1 MEQILIGV
9 LSGVVTAVI
18 LGLCFYHKIEST
30 MEQKMHKY
38 AEALL
43 KFQQNQGVQQTKE
56 MAAISGKVQ
65 QLGSG
70 VDQIGKALSNVK
82 TRGIYGE
89 WQLGSLMEQ
98 LLRPEQYETEC
109 MVIPGSS
116 KRVEYAVKMPGK
128 NRQTV
133 YLPIDSKFPLDAYM
147 QLMEARQEGE
157 DMAADA
163 LDLYKS
169 RVKRFAKEVH
179 DKYIMPP
186 YTTDFAILFFPFEGV
201 YTEVLQTGIVEE
213 LMVKYRITVAGPST
227 LGAILNGL
235 QVGFRSVAL
244 DEKTEEVR
252 QALSGA
258 GEEVKRFEACLL
270 DLQKRLDQ
278 SNKELEQLMGVRL
291 RKLKKKLEYFD
302 V

>member
-109 MVIPGSS
+109 M
-116 KRVEYAVKMPGK
+116 PGK

-133 YLPIDSKFPLDAYM
+133 YLPVDSKFPLDAYM

-163 LDLYKS
+163 LDLFKS

-302 V
+302 I

>member
-1 MEQILIGV
+1 M
-9 LSGVVTAVI
+9 
-18 LGLCFYHKIEST
+18 
-30 MEQKMHKY
+30 
-38 AEALL
+38 
-43 KFQQNQGVQQTKE
+43 
-56 MAAISGKVQ
+56 
-65 QLGSG
+65 
-70 VDQIGKALSNVK
+70 
-82 TRGIYGE
+82 
-89 WQLGSLMEQ
+89 
-98 LLRPEQYETEC
+98 
-109 MVIPGSS
+109 
-116 KRVEYAVKMPGK
+116 
-128 NRQTV
+128 
-133 YLPIDSKFPLDAYM
+133 
-147 QLMEARQEGE
+147 
-157 DMAADA
+157 
-163 LDLYKS
+163 
-169 RVKRFAKEVH
+169 
-179 DKYIMPP
+179 
-186 YTTDFAILFFPFEGV
+186 
-201 YTEVLQTGIVEE
+201 LQTGIVEE

>member
-1 MEQILIGV
+1 MTFAIEYLDEQLSHIRAGKANPKILDCVRVMYYGAPV
-9 LSGVVTAVI
+9 PLTNVATVTVPDARTIMITPWEKKIIKDIEKGIMDSEVGITPENNGEVI
-18 LGLCFYHKIEST
+18 RLGIPPLTEERRRQLAKQSKQEAETAKISVRNARRDAI
-30 MEQKMHKY
+30 EQLKKSIKTDGTPEDVEKD
-38 AEALL
+38 AEAE
-43 KFQQNQGVQQTKE
+43 VQK
-56 MAAISGKVQ
+56 
-65 QLGSG
+65 
-70 VDQIGKALSNVK
+70 
-82 TRGIYGE
+82 
-89 WQLGSLMEQ
+89 
-98 LLRPEQYETEC
+98 
-109 MVIPGSS
+109 
-116 KRVEYAVKMPGK
+116 
-128 NRQTV
+128 
-133 YLPIDSKFPLDAYM
+133 
-147 QLMEARQEGE
+147 
-157 DMAADA
+157 
-163 LDLYKS
+163 
-169 RVKRFAKEVH
+169 VH

-302 V
+302 I

>member
-1 MEQILIGV
+1 
-9 LSGVVTAVI
+9 
-18 LGLCFYHKIEST
+18 
-30 MEQKMHKY
+30 
-38 AEALL
+38 
-43 KFQQNQGVQQTKE
+43 
-56 MAAISGKVQ
+56 
-65 QLGSG
+65 
-70 VDQIGKALSNVK
+70 
-82 TRGIYGE
+82 
-89 WQLGSLMEQ
+89 MEQ

-163 LDLYKS
+163 LDLFKS
-169 RVKRFAKEVH
+169 RVKRIAKEVH

-186 YTTDFAILFFPFEGV
+186 YTTDLANLFFPFEGV

-278 SNKELEQLMGVRL
+278 SNKDLEQLLGVRL

-302 V
+302 I